1 MQGFFLTLSPT
12 PYTLL
17 LQDVLLDRA
26 EGAA

>member
-26 EGAA
+26 VGAT